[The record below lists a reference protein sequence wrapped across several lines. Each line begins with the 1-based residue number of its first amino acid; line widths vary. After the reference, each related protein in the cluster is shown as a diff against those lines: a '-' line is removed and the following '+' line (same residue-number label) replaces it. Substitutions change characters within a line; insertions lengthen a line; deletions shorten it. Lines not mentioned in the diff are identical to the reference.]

1 MIMKR
6 VLLISFICCISRIV
20 SAQQVPLYTQYMLND
35 FVFNPAITG
44 TSDYY
49 QAKSDNRY
57 QWVGITD
64 APRTYILSV
73 YGPHRTKD
81 MGFGGYVFNDVTGP
95 TSRTGAYG
103 AYAYNVRL
111 KEDLRLSMGLSVGLL
126 QFKIDGSKVI
136 LHDEGDPSFGHEM
149 YIDYVPDA
157 NMGLYLYASNY
168 YFGFSASQLINNKI
182 GFNELQSL
190 GINKL
195 KSHFMVH
202 GGYTY
207 AINDDFDLSPSLMV
221 KYVSPAPVQF
231 DLGLKCVYQKTVWA
245 GFSYRTKDA
254 FSFLLGYNHEEQLF
268 FGYSYDVTFT
278 NIKKYSSGTHE
289 LLIGARFN
297 KIRLSK
303 SRSKI

>member
-1 MIMKR
+1 MIMKKIF
-6 VLLISFICCISRIV
+6 VIIGIISFGAI

-44 TSDYY
+44 TDDYY

-64 APRTYILSV
+64 APRSYILSV

-103 AYAYNVRL
+103 SYAYNIRI
-111 KEDLRLSMGLSVGLL
+111 KEDLRLSLGLSMGLL

-136 LHDEGDPSFGHEM
+136 LHDEGDPSFGHNM
-149 YIDYVPDA
+149 YIDYLPDA
-157 NMGLYLYASNY
+157 NLGTYLYASNY
-168 YFGFSASQLINNKI
+168 YFGMAASQLLNNKV
-182 GFNELQSL
+182 GFSDLEAL
-190 GINKL
+190 GLNKL
-195 KSHFMVH
+195 KSHFMIH
-202 GGYTY
+202 GGYLY
-207 AINDDFDLSPSLMV
+207 AIGSNIDIEPSLMI
-221 KYVSPAPVQF
+221 KYVAPAPVQF
-231 DLGLKCVYQKTVWA
+231 DFGLRAAWQKRVWA

-254 FSFLLGYNHEEQLF
+254 ASILLGYNHEELLF
-268 FGYSYDVTFT
+268 FGYSYDFTLT

-289 LLIGARFN
+289 LMIGARFN
-297 KIRLSK
+297 KIRQSK